1 MAGAAKLMVVGAH
14 AGDAEVTCGGL
25 IAKLTRAGHRVVI
38 VHMTLGE
45 RGHPRLSEEE
55 YAVQKRRE
63 AEEAA
68 RVLGAEPVFLPYRD
82 GELPVSR
89 EVKFRLCDLIRE
101 YRPEILVTHWRGSI
115 HRDHV
120 GTYRNVVDAVF
131 YAALPAVKR
140 ERPAHRV
147 GRLFFAENWEDARG
161 FRPNVY
167 VDISDV
173 FEVWRE
179 AASAYAFA
187 RGETGFPYVEYYS
200 CLFRIRGI
208 ESGFRYAQALM
219 APAERL
225 RQVLREL

>member
-1 MAGAAKLMVVGAH
+1 MVKLMVVGAH

-25 IAKLTRAGHRVVI
+25 IAKLARAGHEVVI

-55 YAVQKRRE
+55 YGEQKRRE

-68 RVLGAEPVFLPYRD
+68 RILGAKPVFLPYRD

-101 YRPEILVTHWRGSI
+101 YKPEIVITHWRGSI
-115 HRDHV
+115 HRDHAN
-120 GTYRNVVDAVF
+120 TYRNVVDALF

-147 GRLFFAENWEDARG
+147 RRLLFAENWEDPRG

-167 VDISDV
+167 VDISDT
-173 FEVWRE
+173 FDVWRE

-187 RGETGFPYVEYYS
+187 RGETGFPYIEYYT

-208 ESGFRYAQALM
+208 ESGFKYAQALM
-219 APAERL
+219 APAEQL

>member
-1 MAGAAKLMVVGAH
+1 MVKLMVVGAH

-25 IAKLTRAGHRVVI
+25 IAKYARAGHEVVI

-55 YAVQKRRE
+55 YGEQKRRE

-68 RVLGAEPVFLPYRD
+68 RILGAKPVFLPYRD
-82 GELPVSR
+82 GELPASD

-101 YRPEILVTHWRGSI
+101 YRPEIVITHWRGSFHKD
-115 HRDHV
+115 HRN
-120 GTYRNVVDAVF
+120 TYEVVRDAIF
-131 YAALPAVKR
+131 YAALPAIKR
-140 ERPAHRV
+140 ERPAHSVRA
-147 GRLFFAENWEDARG
+147 LYFAENWEDPFG
-161 FRPNVY
+161 FEPQVY
-167 VDISDV
+167 VDISDA

-187 RGETGFPYVEYYS
+187 RGETGFPYIEYYT

-208 ESGFRYAQALM
+208 ESGFKYAQALM
-219 APAERL
+219 MP
-225 RQVLREL
+225 ELQRRRRVEWLT

>member
-1 MAGAAKLMVVGAH
+1 MVKLMVVGAH

-25 IAKLTRAGHRVVI
+25 IAKLARAGHEVVI

-45 RGHPRLSEEE
+45 RGHPKLSEEE
-55 YAVQKRRE
+55 YAAQKRRE

-68 RVLGAEPVFLPYRD
+68 RILGAKPVFLPYRD
-82 GELPVSR
+82 GELPVSG

-115 HRDHV
+115 HRDHRN
-120 GTYRNVVDAVF
+120 TYRNAGDALF

-140 ERPAHRV
+140 EKPAHRV
-147 GRLFFAENWEDARG
+147 RRVFFAENWEDPRG

-167 VDISDV
+167 VDISDAL
-173 FEVWRE
+173 EVWRE

-187 RGETGFPYVEYYS
+187 RGETGFPYIEYYT

-208 ESGFRYAQALM
+208 ESGFKYAQALM
-219 APAERL
+219 APSEQL

>member
-1 MAGAAKLMVVGAH
+1 MVKLMVVGAH

-25 IAKLTRAGHRVVI
+25 IAKLTRAGHEVVI

-45 RGHPRLSEEE
+45 RGHPKLSEEE

-63 AEEAA
+63 AEEVA
-68 RVLGAEPVFLPYRD
+68 RILGAKPVFLPYKD
-82 GELPVSR
+82 GELPVSS
-89 EVKFRLCDLIRE
+89 EVKFQLCDLIRD

-115 HRDHV
+115 HRDH
-120 GTYRNVVDAVF
+120 GNTYRNVMDALF
-131 YAALPAVKR
+131 YAALPAIKR
-140 ERPAHRV
+140 EKPAHWVRRV
-147 GRLFFAENWEDARG
+147 FFTENWEDPRG

-187 RGETGFPYVEYYS
+187 RGETGFPYIEYYT

-208 ESGFRYAQALM
+208 ESGFKYAQALM
-219 APAERL
+219 APSEQL
-225 RQVLREL
+225 RQVLKEL

>member
-1 MAGAAKLMVVGAH
+1 VVKLMVVGAH

-25 IAKLTRAGHRVVI
+25 IAKYSRAGYEVVI

-55 YAVQKRRE
+55 YAEQKRRE

-68 RVLGAEPVFLPYRD
+68 RILGARPIFLPYRD
-82 GELPVSR
+82 GELTASR
-89 EVKFRLCDLIRE
+89 EVKLRLCDLVRE
-101 YRPEILVTHWRGSI
+101 LRPEIVITHWRGSI
-115 HRDHV
+115 HRDHRS
-120 GTYRNVVDAVF
+120 TYRAVRDALF
-131 YAALPAVKR
+131 YAALPAVRR

-147 GRLFFAENWEDARG
+147 RALYFAENWEDSFG
-161 FRPNVY
+161 FKPQVY
-167 VDISDV
+167 VDVSET

-187 RGETGFPYVEYYS
+187 RGETGFPYIEYYT

-219 APAERL
+219 LPELGERRRVEWL
-225 RQVLREL
+225 

>member
-1 MAGAAKLMVVGAH
+1 MVKLMVVGAH

-25 IAKLTRAGHRVVI
+25 VAKLTRAGHEVVI

-45 RGHPRLSEEE
+45 RGHPKLSEEE
-55 YAVQKRRE
+55 YGIQKRRE

-68 RVLGAEPVFLPYRD
+68 RILGAKPVFLPYRD
-82 GELPVSR
+82 GELPVSS
-89 EVKFRLCDLIRE
+89 EAKFQLCDLIRE
-101 YRPEILVTHWRGSI
+101 YKPEILVTHWKGSI
-115 HRDHV
+115 HRDHKSA
-120 GTYRNVVDAVF
+120 YRNVVDALF

-140 ERPAHRV
+140 EKPAHRV
-147 GRLFFAENWEDARG
+147 RRVFFAENWEDPRG

-173 FEVWRE
+173 FDVWKE

-187 RGETGFPYVEYYS
+187 RGETGFPYIEYYT

-208 ESGFRYAQALM
+208 ESGFKYAQALM
-219 APAERL
+219 APSEQL
-225 RQVLREL
+225 RQVLREI

>member
-1 MAGAAKLMVVGAH
+1 MVKLMVVGAH

-25 IAKLTRAGHRVVI
+25 IAKLARAGHEVVI

-45 RGHPRLSEEE
+45 RGHPKLSEEE
-55 YAVQKRRE
+55 YAAQKRRE

-68 RVLGAEPVFLPYRD
+68 RILGAKPVFLPYRD
-82 GELPVSR
+82 GELPVSG

-115 HRDHV
+115 HRDHRN
-120 GTYRNVVDAVF
+120 TYRNVVDALF

-140 ERPAHRV
+140 EKPAHWVRRV
-147 GRLFFAENWEDARG
+147 FLAENWEDPRG

-167 VDISDV
+167 VDISDA

-187 RGETGFPYVEYYS
+187 RGETGFPYIEYYT

-208 ESGFRYAQALM
+208 ESGFKYAQALM
-219 APAERL
+219 APSEQL